1 MPDSN
6 SDNSSKSFPVLT
18 WKVFII
24 ESFLFLL
31 ALGLGIINSL
41 KITRVLKIEK
51 IEVVEFPF
59 IQFIVYFLL
68 ATLSIFLLTRL
79 IKFRKQKT
87 IVFKLLFISTVFM
100 GGILM
105 LSVWIS
111 DLYALILMS
120 FLIFWWIKWPSIFIQ
135 DLLMILGIVG
145 AGSVLGLSF
154 APEVVA
160 GLLVVFSIYDIIAVY
175 KTKHMVEIAKEM
187 IESHA
192 VLGLVIPPDIVSF
205 SSNLKEIT
213 LGGRFMVLG
222 AGDVVF
228 PLLFSASLVP
238 YGILK
243 SLIVALF
250 SLIGLFA
257 GFLFFISQKQ
267 RKAIPALPPIALFSI
282 IGFLLVKLIFN

>member
-1 MPDSN
+1 MPDST
-6 SDNSSKSFPVLT
+6 SDNFSDSFPVLT

-41 KITRVLKIEK
+41 KITRILKIEK

-59 IQFIVYFLL
+59 IQFVVYFLL
-68 ATLSIFLLTRL
+68 ATLFIFLLTRL
-79 IKFRKQKT
+79 IRFRKQKT
-87 IVFKLLFISTVFM
+87 TVFKLLFISTVFM

-111 DLYALILMS
+111 DLYALILMG

-135 DLLMILGIVG
+135 DLLMILAVAG

-187 IESHA
+187 IESRA
-192 VLGLVIPPDIVSF
+192 VLGLVVPPDIASF
-205 SSNLKEIT
+205 SSSLKEIT
-213 LGGRFMVLG
+213 PGGRFMILG

-228 PLLFSASLVP
+228 PLLFCASLVP

-257 GFLFFISQKQ
+257 SFLFFVSQKQ

-282 IGFLLVKLIFN
+282 IGYLITKLF

>member
-6 SDNSSKSFPVLT
+6 SDNPSDSFPVLT

-24 ESFLFLL
+24 EGFLFLL

-59 IQFIVYFLL
+59 IQFIVYFIL

-100 GGILM
+100 GGVLM
-105 LSVWIS
+105 LSVWIL
-111 DLYALILMS
+111 DFFALILMG
-120 FLIFWWIKWPSIFIQ
+120 FLIFWWIKWPSVFIQ

-145 AGSVLGLSF
+145 AGSVLGLNF

-187 IESHA
+187 IKSHA

-238 YGILK
+238 YGVLK